1 VDEYRGV
8 VEPVKKVIDMA
19 DMGIIEE
26 SVDMSIEES
35 IFIAMPT
42 FE

>member
-8 VEPVKKVIDMA
+8 VEPVKKVIDMV
-19 DMGIIEE
+19 DMDIIEE
-26 SVDMSIEES
+26 SVDMSIEEP